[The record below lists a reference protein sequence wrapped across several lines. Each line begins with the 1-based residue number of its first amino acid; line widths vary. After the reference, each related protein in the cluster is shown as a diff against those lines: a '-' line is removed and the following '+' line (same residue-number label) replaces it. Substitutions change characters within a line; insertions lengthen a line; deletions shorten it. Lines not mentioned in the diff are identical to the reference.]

1 MGEPHIGEIGVLKI
15 GQDYNVQKIII
26 PISAPII
33 KYFMPG
39 SYESALLTVLS
50 TALYLHDVFVKFG
63 GFISGQSFL
72 LIIVS

>member
-39 SYESALLTVLS
+39 SYESVLS
-50 TALYLHDVFVKFG
+50 TTLFLHDVHVFVKFG
-63 GFISGQSFL
+63 GFITGQPFL